1 MIRVFSILFFIS
13 FGHLNGTAQTL
24 SDYTWLEGE
33 WTHVSGDQTTVESWS
48 LRNDTTLVG
57 SSLTTNAS
65 GATVFEEA
73 LKIQQHGTTVKY
85 IAVLPTKIAEFVL
98 KKHTKDLLVFED
110 PKNDFPSIISYK
122 RVKSGLEIKLE
133 GSGKKE
139 VMDFEPKKQ

>member
-1 MIRVFSILFFIS
+1 MIRAFFLTLTLLVS
-13 FGHLNGTAQTL
+13 LLYANGQSMA
-24 SDYTWLEGE
+24 DYSWLEGE
-33 WTHVSGDQTTVESWS
+33 WTYVKGDQTTVESWS

-65 GATVFEEA
+65 GDIVFEEA
-73 LKIQQHGTTVKY
+73 LKIQREGNTIKY
-85 IAVLPTKIAEFVL
+85 IAVLPTKIAEFAL
-98 KKHTKDLLVFED
+98 EKHTKDLLVFKD

-139 VMDFEPKKQ
+139 VMEFEPKKQ